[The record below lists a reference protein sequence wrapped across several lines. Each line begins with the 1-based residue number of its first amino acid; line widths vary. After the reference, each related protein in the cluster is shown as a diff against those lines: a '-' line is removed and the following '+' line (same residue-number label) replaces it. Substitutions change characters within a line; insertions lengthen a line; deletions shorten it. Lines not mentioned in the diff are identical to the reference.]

1 MQTVGCVLVSPVN
14 KSICQSLNTG
24 SVYLCAVGL
33 LSLGL
38 PATDEYW
45 SAPYTEWTNLRAW
58 KGESDV
64 KADHALK

>member
-1 MQTVGCVLVSPVN
+1 MSE
-14 KSICQSLNTG
+14 SYINTG
-24 SVYLCAVGL
+24 SVYLCVVGL